1 MTLADFLAMARKLL
15 EGTGFQG
22 KTYLVGGVV
31 RDHLLGDGD
40 FYDFDLAIQLRYGGL
55 KLGAYM
61 MHRLNPLTYET
72 FPKFGTARMELDS
85 IKLDFVETRRE
96 RYQPGRRYP
105 NIRFGTIAED
115 VYRRDF
121 TVNALYMEVFSAEVL
136 DPSGRGLA
144 DLQEGV
150 IRTLRDADQVIS
162 EDYLRI
168 LRAIR
173 FSATLGFAL
182 DPDIRRAI
190 EKYAPK
196 IGRLSQS
203 AIFREVEKMK
213 AAGVWAEAR
222 ALMQELGL
230 EDAIPPDGVQIP
242 L

>member
-1 MTLADFLAMARKLL
+1 
-15 EGTGFQG
+15 
-22 KTYLVGGVV
+22 
-31 RDHLLGDGD
+31 
-40 FYDFDLAIQLRYGGL
+40 
-55 KLGAYM
+55 
-61 MHRLNPLTYET
+61 
-72 FPKFGTARMELDS
+72 MELDS